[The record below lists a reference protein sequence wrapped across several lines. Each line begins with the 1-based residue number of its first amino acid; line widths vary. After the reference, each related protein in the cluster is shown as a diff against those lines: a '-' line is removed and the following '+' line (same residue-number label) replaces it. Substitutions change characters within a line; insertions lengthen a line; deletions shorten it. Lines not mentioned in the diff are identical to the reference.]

1 MLSLAEIRSREKAVN
16 TAQRLALGEGVKFLE
31 KHRLESVSPKGVTA
45 RDEAGR
51 KVFLPCDTVA
61 LSLGVR
67 PRSGLEKEL
76 EGVCDQIVCVGD
88 CNNRQGNITT
98 AVREGFYAAMNV

>member
-1 MLSLAEIRSREKAVN
+1 MLSMAEIRSREKAVN

-31 KHRLESVSPKGVTA
+31 KHRLASISPEGVTA
-45 RDEAGR
+45 RDEADR
-51 KVFLPCDTVA
+51 EVFLPCDTVA

-67 PRSGLEKEL
+67 PRSAAVEALRD
-76 EGVCDQIVCVGD
+76 VCETVVCVGD
-88 CNNRQGNITT
+88 CANRQGNITS